1 MTSQEEMTT
10 KLSQMYDGVEQEY
23 QQGIISW
30 EEKESRQNEIMQT
43 WRIIQP

>member
-1 MTSQEEMTT
+1 MNQDEMIN

-23 QQGIISW
+23 QEGEISW
-30 EEKESRQNEIMQT
+30 EEKESRQMEIMQT